1 MWATLTT
8 LVMLITAG
16 FTGYYALISLR
27 NPEKAMETATHET
40 QLLPH
45 IMAGRYLV
53 LFLLTVGVLLLGD
66 TKVAAYFLAVC
77 TVLGL
82 YDGWVYWSRGLPH
95 MKHTTSGLLSL
106 GGFAIV
112 MGAWIWGT
120 EA

>member
-16 FTGYYALISLR
+16 FTGFYAYASLR
-27 NPEKAMETATHET
+27 NPEAAMETATHELH
-40 QLLPH
+40 LLPH

-53 LFLLTVGVLLLGD
+53 LFLLTLGVLVLGQPGI
-66 TKVAAYFLAVC
+66 AAYFLAVC

-95 MKHTTSGLLSL
+95 WKHTQSGLLSL
-106 GGFAIV
+106 GGCCIV
-112 MGAWIWGT
+112 LGAVIWGT
-120 EA
+120 

>member
-16 FTGYYALISLR
+16 FTGYYALIALR
-27 NPEKAMETATHET
+27 NPEQAMKTATHEVA
-40 QLLPH
+40 LLPH
-45 IMAGRYLV
+45 VMAGRYLV
-53 LFLLTVGVLLLGD
+53 LFLLTLGVLMLGD
-66 TKVAAYFLAVC
+66 PAVAAYFLAVC

-95 MKHTTSGLLSL
+95 GRHTASGLLSL
-106 GGFAIV
+106 GGFCIV
-112 MGAWIWGT
+112 MGAVLWGS